1 MKQIR
6 IAIIMAIIAIL
17 IITIVFIFII
27 SPLKG
32 LGILTPF
39 SIFLGISIWGFSL
52 ILLISG
58 LKYRNKENIS
68 KVRILITIV
77 LIIAFIPVG
86 YLFMKIS
93 GKARTRITVAIVNH
107 SGQKPTNIK
116 IYGIG
121 NIFENADTL
130 KLGMLNQGESMIF
143 TIQAIS
149 KPHRSGHIK
158 MEFDINNKHISKNI
172 AGRFSINPYEI
183 KQEWNVTIDNSFFE

>member
-1 MKQIR
+1 
-6 IAIIMAIIAIL
+6 MAIIAIL
-17 IITIVFIFII
+17 IITIVLIFII

-158 MEFDINNKHISKNI
+158 MEFDIKNKHISKNI

-183 KQEWNVTIDNSFFE
+183 KQEWNVTIDNSFFQ